1 MDGVRARSDVSL
13 PSPPTARAPPP
24 IAASPVR
31 AAAARTRAHPRPRS
45 VHACA
50 RHPRSPV
57 YELGKKRKGAIDALK
72 ALTPDAVDPNE
83 IDIPMLEQCL
93 KEAATVGAD
102 QLKMKD
108 DAGFGARM
116 VKRAM
121 ARLKAA
127 KAAQRGEAI
136 GPITESDAVPEEDFS
151 PEVKQIRE
159 EL

>member
-1 MDGVRARSDVSL
+1 M
-13 PSPPTARAPPP
+13 
-24 IAASPVR
+24 
-31 AAAARTRAHPRPRS
+31 
-45 VHACA
+45 
-50 RHPRSPV
+50 

-127 KAAQRGEAI
+127 SLQSSNQAKDQL
-136 GPITESDAVPEEDFS
+136 PCSDPE
-151 PEVKQIRE
+151 
-159 EL
+159 